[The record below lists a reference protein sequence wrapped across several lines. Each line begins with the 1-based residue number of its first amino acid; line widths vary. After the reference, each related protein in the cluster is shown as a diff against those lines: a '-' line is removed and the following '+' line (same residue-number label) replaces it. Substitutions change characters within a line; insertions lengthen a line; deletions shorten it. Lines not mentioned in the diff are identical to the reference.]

1 MTTANEALSKLT
13 MKCLQNMEFEIYQL
27 GQDMRIL
34 PSEILNIVADNYFLR
49 AKEIFE
55 ITKNS
60 LNIDLETFLLEKH
73 FDYKEQYK
81 N

>member
-1 MTTANEALSKLT
+1 MTTANESLSKLT

-27 GQDMRIL
+27 GCDMRIL
-34 PSEILNIVADNYFLR
+34 PSDILNILANSYFLR

-55 ITKNS
+55 TTENS
-60 LNIDLETFLLEKH
+60 LNIDLKTFLLEKH
-73 FDYKEQYK
+73 FDYKEQCK